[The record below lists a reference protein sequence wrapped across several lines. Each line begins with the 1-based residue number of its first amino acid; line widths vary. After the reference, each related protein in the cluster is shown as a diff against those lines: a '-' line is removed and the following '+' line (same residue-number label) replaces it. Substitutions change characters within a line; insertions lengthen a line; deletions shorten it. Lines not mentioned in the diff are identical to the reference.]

1 MKRHQATLL
10 ENHRLGLG
18 LYSLQVEFEDLGDV
32 EPGQFFEFLTGAR
45 FLRRAFSVADRDAMR
60 LRFVLRVV
68 GKGTAWLS
76 QLPEGSKLN
85 LAGPLGQGVAMPSK
99 GPVMLLAGGIGAA
112 PLLYLARKLNEQ
124 RVEVDALLAAETK
137 EELILTEEFGSLCR
151 KVILATDDGS
161 CGHKGLLTDILPAL
175 PVINDIQIFYA
186 CGPEPMFAAL
196 KRLDLGKPLYAFL
209 ESRMGCGTG
218 LCMGCGVLGRDGR
231 YHRVCTEG
239 PVFNLEEIEL

>member
-10 ENHRLGLG
+10 ENRRLGPG

-32 EPGQFFEFLTGAR
+32 KPGQFFEFLTGAR
-45 FLRRAFSVADRDAMR
+45 FLRRAFSVADRDATR

-76 QLPEGSKLN
+76 QLPEGSKLD
-85 LAGPLGQGVAMPSK
+85 LAGPLGQGVAMPSL
-99 GPVMLLAGGIGAA
+99 GPVMLLAGGVGAA
-112 PLLYLARKLNEQ
+112 PLLYLARKLNEKGIQ
-124 RVEVDALLAAETK
+124 VDAMLAAGTS
-137 EELILTEEFGSLCR
+137 EELILAEEFKSLCR
-151 KVILATDDGS
+151 NLTFATDDGS
-161 CGHKGLLTDILPAL
+161 CGKKGRLTDVLPAL
-175 PVINDIQIFYA
+175 PDIHDVKVFYA

-218 LCMGCGVLGRDGR
+218 LCMGCAVHGRDGR